1 MRHEISI
8 RAAEPRDVS
17 AIAELN
23 AAMAWE
29 TERTQLCPDTLTRG
43 VQAVLDDSQHG
54 FYIVAEHNGGV
65 VGCLMVTFEWSDWRC
80 GRFWWIQSL
89 YVRPPFRRRG
99 VFRQLHE
106 FVKAKALRQP
116 EVCGL
121 RLYVE
126 HSNHVA
132 QQVYEQIGMRPLPYR
147 MYEQKLPR

>member
-8 RAAEPRDVS
+8 RAAEPRDVA

-29 TERTQLCPDTLTRG
+29 TERTQLCQDTLTRG
-43 VQAVLDDSQHG
+43 VQAVLDDPQHG
-54 FYIVAEHNGGV
+54 FYIVAEHSGGV

-106 FVKAKALRQP
+106 FVKAEALRQP

>member
-1 MRHEISI
+1 MRHEIRI
-8 RAAEPRDVS
+8 RAAEPRDVA

-29 TERTQLCPDTLTRG
+29 TERTQLCQDTLTRG
-43 VQAVLDDSQHG
+43 VQAVLDDPQHG
-54 FYIVAEHNGGV
+54 FYIVAEHSNDV

-106 FVKAKALRQP
+106 FVKAEALRQP